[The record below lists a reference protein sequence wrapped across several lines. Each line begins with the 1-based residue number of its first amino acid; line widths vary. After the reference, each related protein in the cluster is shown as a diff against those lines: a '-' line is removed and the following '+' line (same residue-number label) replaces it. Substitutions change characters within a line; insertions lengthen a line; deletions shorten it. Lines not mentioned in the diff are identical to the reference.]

1 MTGKVAIVGDGAMGT
16 LCALLLADKVG
27 SVSMWGAFAEQIAA
41 LRADRENK
49 RFLPGHRL
57 PESLA
62 PTDDGAEALAGAE
75 LIVSAV
81 PCQYMRSV
89 WERLRP
95 HWPDRVPVCS
105 VAKGIEND
113 TLLRP
118 TQILRDVLDEVPLAA
133 LSGPCIAPEVAGR
146 LPASAVAASRN
157 TALSEQVQH
166 LFSTP
171 WFRVYTNRDLLGVE
185 LAGATKN
192 VIALAA
198 GIIDGLGA
206 GDNAKAAL
214 VTRGLVEISR
224 LGGAM
229 GANRETFAG
238 LAGLGD
244 LVTTCVSPVG
254 RNRSTG
260 ERLGRGETLE
270 AILESRASVVEG
282 VATTR
287 SVLALAGK
295 KSVEMPIAAGVH
307 AVLFGGKDPREAIT
321 ELMTRQLR
329 SE

>member
-1 MTGKVAIVGDGAMGT
+1 
-16 LCALLLADKVG
+16 
-27 SVSMWGAFAEQIAA
+27 
-41 LRADRENK
+41 
-49 RFLPGHRL
+49 
-57 PESLA
+57 
-62 PTDDGAEALAGAE
+62 
-75 LIVSAV
+75 
-81 PCQYMRSV
+81 
-89 WERLRP
+89 
-95 HWPDRVPVCS
+95 
-105 VAKGIEND
+105 
-113 TLLRP
+113 
-118 TQILRDVLDEVPLAA
+118 
-133 LSGPCIAPEVAGR
+133 
-146 LPASAVAASRN
+146 
-157 TALSEQVQH
+157 
-166 LFSTP
+166 
-171 WFRVYTNRDLLGVE
+171 
-185 LAGATKN
+185 
-192 VIALAA
+192 
-198 GIIDGLGA
+198 
-206 GDNAKAAL
+206 
-214 VTRGLVEISR
+214 
-224 LGGAM
+224 M